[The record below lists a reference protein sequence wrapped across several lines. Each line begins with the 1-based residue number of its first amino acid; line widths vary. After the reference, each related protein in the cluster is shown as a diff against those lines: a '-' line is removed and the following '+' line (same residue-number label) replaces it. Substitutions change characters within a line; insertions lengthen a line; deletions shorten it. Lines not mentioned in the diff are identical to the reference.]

1 MSVKII
7 CHMIS
12 SVDGRLL
19 PDRWTEPAQLLDTT
33 EVYETAASSF
43 PADGWLIGRTSMAQ
57 YDESISEGDPAPKR
71 AKDDPHPKPYIGER
85 EGRMLAIVTDPKGK
99 LRYSRPALATGE
111 HLVAVLSPDVS
122 EDYLADLRKVGVS
135 YVFEAPEGASLEE
148 KLRTA
153 LDEIERVFGA
163 KLILLE
169 GGGLIN
175 GSFLK
180 ANLIDE
186 FSILV
191 FPGIDGLAGI
201 PSIVGYAGA
210 ADEKPAE
217 GQKLELIEAKTMA
230 GGVVWLRY
238 RVEHR

>member
-1 MSVKII
+1 MSLKII

-19 PDRWTEPAQLLDTT
+19 PARWTEPAQPLDVT

-43 PADGWLIGRTSMAQ
+43 PADGWLIGRASMAQ
-57 YDESISEGDPAPKR
+57 YDNSISEGDPAPKR
-71 AKDDPHPKPYIGER
+71 AADEPRPQPFVGAR
-85 EGRMLAIVTDPKGK
+85 EGRMLAIAVDPKGK
-99 LRYSRPALATGE
+99 LRYRSPTLATGE
-111 HLVAVLSPDVS
+111 HLVAVLAPDTAES
-122 EDYLADLRKVGVS
+122 YLAELRRVGVS
-135 YVFEAPEGASLEE
+135 YVFEGEGDKALQG
-148 KLRTA
+148 A
-153 LDEIERVFGA
+153 LDEIEQTFGA

-180 ANLIDE
+180 AGLIDE

-201 PSIVGYAGA
+201 PSIVGYAGKEG
-210 ADEKPAE
+210 EKPAE
-217 GQKLELIEAKTMA
+217 GQSLELIEAKTMN

-238 RVEHR
+238 RVHRKA